1 VGPNTFWAVGDQFDL
16 NAYEERT
23 FTMVRI

>member
-1 VGPNTFWAVGDQFDL
+1 VGPNTFWAVGTRFDL

-23 FTMVRI
+23 FTAVRT